1 MKARGRTTGPLWG
14 PGSSRSLQCWVRWGW
29 QFGAGPDRGLN
40 RAQLTV
46 EPQTPRDCVEVG
58 LVVRG
63 VTNAEIA
70 LSAGLSA
77 STVKHYVET
86 AMRKAGVT
94 SRVSL
99 AMWLRDHEE
108 GAG

>member
-1 MKARGRTTGPLWG
+1 MQQDRLSQREREVAALIARGM
-14 PGSSRSLQCWVRWGW
+14 
-29 QFGAGPDRGLN
+29 
-40 RAQLTV
+40 
-46 EPQTPRDCVEVG
+46 
-58 LVVRG
+58 
-63 VTNAEIA
+63 TNAEIA
-70 LSAGLSA
+70 LSLGLSA

-94 SRVSL
+94 NRVSL